1 MHIRHTCA
9 LLLITC
15 TTAADSS
22 GSAPGAR
29 RSGLTYS
36 ALSTTPV
43 ATDRLLAKGT
53 LSNAT
58 IANEPA
64 AAHCPFVSL
73 LAFAPGVLV
82 VSFIGFFPCV
92 FDFDM

>member
-1 MHIRHTCA
+1 MHIRHTRA
-9 LLLITC
+9 LLLIAC
-15 TTAADSS
+15 TTTADSS

-29 RSGLTYS
+29 RSGLTCS
-36 ALSTTPV
+36 LSTTPV